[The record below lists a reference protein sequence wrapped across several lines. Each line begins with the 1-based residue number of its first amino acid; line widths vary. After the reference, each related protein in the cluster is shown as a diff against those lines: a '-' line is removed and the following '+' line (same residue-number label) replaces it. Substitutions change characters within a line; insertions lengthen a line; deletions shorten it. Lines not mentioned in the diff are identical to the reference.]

1 MSAGHTLA
9 RYVVPGRALAPT
21 RHLLVRGLASIG
33 SAVTAGDAG
42 AALPVALGLDVSDA
56 CNLACRVC
64 SREVDRDAR
73 RRPFL
78 PRADA
83 RRILEEVR
91 PGYVSLSGYGETMLH
106 RDLAGIVADAVALG
120 AQVNVVSN
128 GTLLDAARAEGLI
141 DAGLA
146 RLKVSLDA
154 ATPEAY
160 ARVREGGEIEPVLR
174 NVEALQARVRAR
186 GRGPRVEVQMVAFR
200 ENLAEL
206 LPMLALCDERLG
218 VDLNV
223 MGMFTYGGQ
232 EAFTE
237 RALEDVPATRAALQR
252 AREDAARRGMWRARA
267 SLGAAI
273 AALSG
278 EASRK
283 PCLVPWYSAIVST
296 DGDLYPCCHHTIRG
310 TCVGNVL
317 RDGFS
322 AVWNGPAMRDFRA
335 GLRANRCG
343 DRVCATC
350 PEHDAGLAGVRRLV
364 LLGRGGGAAPSP

>member
-1 MSAGHTLA
+1 
-9 RYVVPGRALAPT
+9 VPGSQYGFGKTPAQNLM
-21 RHLLVRGLASIG
+21 LV
-33 SAVTAGDAG
+33 
-42 AALPVALGLDVSDA
+42 
-56 CNLACRVC
+56 
-64 SREVDRDAR
+64 
-73 RRPFL
+73 
-78 PRADA
+78 
-83 RRILEEVR
+83 
-91 PGYVSLSGYGETMLH
+91 
-106 RDLAGIVADAVALG
+106 RDLAKIAALG
-120 AQVNVVSN
+120 F
-128 GTLLDAARAEGLI
+128 
-141 DAGLA
+141 
-146 RLKVSLDA
+146 
-154 ATPEAY
+154 
-160 ARVREGGEIEPVLR
+160 PVLLGTSR
-174 NVEALQARVRAR
+174 KSTLGLVLGEADPLR
-186 GRGPRVEVQMVAFR
+186 RGPVVEVQMVAFA
-200 ENLAEL
+200 ENLDEL
-206 LPMLALCDERLG
+206 LPMLAICHGRLG

-267 SLGAAI
+267 SRGAAI

-322 AVWNGPAMRDFRA
+322 AVWNGPAMRDFRG
-335 GLRANRCG
+335 GLRADRCG